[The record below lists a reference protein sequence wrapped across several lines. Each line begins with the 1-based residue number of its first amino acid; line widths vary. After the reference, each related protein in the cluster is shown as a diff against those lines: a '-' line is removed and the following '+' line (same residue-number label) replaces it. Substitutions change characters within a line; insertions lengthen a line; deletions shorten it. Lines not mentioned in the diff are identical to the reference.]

1 MVFKLVTLEKWDAT
15 IQLYY
20 LSLKPQIL
28 IARPRLDTRKDFSKL
43 ISLEVLFP
51 FTIHAMPSMS
61 EEIFTSSANSSAAHI
76 PNV

>member
-1 MVFKLVTLEKWDAT
+1 MGCNNTLYD
-15 IQLYY
+15 

-28 IARPRLDTRKDFSKL
+28 IARPGLETRKDFSKL

-51 FTIHAMPSMS
+51 FAIHAMPSMS
-61 EEIFTSSANSSAAHI
+61 EDIFTSSANSSGAHT